1 LQQATA
7 MVDPLRASPDLND
20 LPVYDAE
27 KVPIG
32 RTFGVL
38 AEADTGLVRYFDI
51 SLDERRR
58 HVLVPVG
65 HARLEMHLGRL
76 RLRLRAADADDLERI
91 PAYEPHVPWSDDQYQ
106 NELLTAFGRLFE
118 GERYYAHPAFDHTG
132 LYAGK
137 HPILREPLA
146 PAAPSGMRRLS
157 SAPQY
162 RIAEGEP
169 RIIGWSV
176 LGDSQNRI
184 GEVIDLIID
193 PDAEQVRYVI
203 VKRETDD
210 VEVAVPVGYAVV
222 LDEELKIP
230 FKAEELGQL
239 PPAPPVELTRA
250 EEADLRVALDRV
262 LSGSR
267 RYARPDFR
275 SAA

>member
-1 LQQATA
+1 MT
-7 MVDPLRASPDLND
+7 DPLRASPDLDD

-65 HARLEMHLGRL
+65 HARLETHLGRL

-91 PAYEPHVPWSDDQYQ
+91 PAYEPHVQWSDDEYQ

-137 HPILREPLA
+137 HPILREALM
-146 PAAPSGMRRLS
+146 PAAPSGLHRLS
-157 SAPQY
+157 KLPQY
-162 RIAEGEP
+162 RIADGEP
-169 RIIGWSV
+169 HINGWNVVGDAHASIGTVSDV
-176 LGDSQNRI
+176 
-184 GEVIDLIID
+184 IID
-193 PDAEQVRYVI
+193 PDAEQVRYV
-203 VKRETDD
+203 VLKRATDD
-210 VEVAVPVGYAVV
+210 VEVAVPVGYAIV
-222 LDEELKIP
+222 LQEEL
-230 FKAEELGQL
+230 QL
-239 PPAPPVELTRA
+239 PFTADDLHELPAAPASELSRA
-250 EEADLRVALDRV
+250 EEAQLRIALDRA
-262 LSGSR
+262 LTGPR

>member
-1 LQQATA
+1 
-7 MVDPLRASPDLND
+7 MVDPLRASADLND

-65 HARLEMHLGRL
+65 HARLETHLGRL
-76 RLRLRAADADDLERI
+76 RLRLRAAEADDLERI
-91 PAYEPHVPWSDDQYQ
+91 PAYEPHVPWSDDDYQ

-137 HPILREPLA
+137 HPILRAAIA
-146 PAAPSGMRRLS
+146 PAAPSGLRRLS
-157 SAPQY
+157 ALPQY

-169 RIIGWSV
+169 NITGWSV
-176 LGDSQNRI
+176 LGEAGSRI
-184 GEVIDLIID
+184 GQVTDVIAD
-193 PDAEQVRYVI
+193 PDAEQVRYV
-203 VKRETDD
+203 VLKRETDD

-222 LDEELKIP
+222 LDKELKIP
-230 FKAEELGQL
+230 FTASDLAEL
-239 PPAPPVELTRA
+239 PPAPVEELTRS
-250 EEADLRVALDRV
+250 EEAQLRVALDRA
-262 LSGSR
+262 LSGAR